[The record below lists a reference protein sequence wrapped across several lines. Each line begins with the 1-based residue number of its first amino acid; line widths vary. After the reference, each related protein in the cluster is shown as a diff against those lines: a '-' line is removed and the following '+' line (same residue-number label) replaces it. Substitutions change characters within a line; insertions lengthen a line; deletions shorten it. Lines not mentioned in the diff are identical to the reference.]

1 MAKKPLTGQS
11 KLSEAVQRKP
21 TENTKELSLVRQRL
35 KPKLKNFRLAPA
47 DIMRLQKITD
57 AINGESERPISET
70 AVIKGLIALGEKTT
84 PEKLL
89 RLIREVW

>member
-21 TENTKELSLVRQRL
+21 AENTKELSLVRQRL
-35 KPKLKNFRLAPA
+35 KPKLKNFRLTPA